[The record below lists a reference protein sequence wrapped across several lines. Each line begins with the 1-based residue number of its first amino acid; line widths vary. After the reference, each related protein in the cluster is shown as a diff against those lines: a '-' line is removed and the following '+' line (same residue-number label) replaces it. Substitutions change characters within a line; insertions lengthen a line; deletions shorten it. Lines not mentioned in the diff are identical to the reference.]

1 MWSVRP
7 ASPLVVRKTDPM
19 TAPFT
24 EALRPA
30 QGFMF
35 DLDGT
40 LILSDRNLGG
50 YTLLPGAVE
59 LLTEL
64 ESRAIPYLALTNGS
78 AYPAAQ
84 QGPRLRALGLPI
96 PDGHLFT
103 PNSVAGHVFR
113 ERGFARVLVLGS
125 QGVVDAL
132 TLEGIAVVRPGDE
145 GAGAADAVYV
155 AWHPDCAMP
164 DIHAACEA
172 VLGGAVLF
180 SASDVPFFASQTGRA
195 FGYSCA
201 IGGAI
206 ARVTGVEPEVTGKPS
221 QHAMRFV
228 ADRLGVPAANVVVI
242 GDDPKV
248 ETEMARA
255 GGAMGIGVTTGTTSA
270 QEWAAQP
277 EARRPHRVIDSLAE
291 LATLGLLT

>member
-1 MWSVRP
+1 
-7 ASPLVVRKTDPM
+7 M

-30 QGFMF
+30 GGFMF

-50 YTLLPGAVE
+50 YTLLGGAVE
-59 LLTEL
+59 LLNEL
-64 ESRAIPYLALTNGS
+64 KARGVPFLALTNGS
-78 AYPAAQ
+78 AYPASE
-84 QGPRLRALGLPI
+84 QGPKLRALGLPI
-96 PDGHLFT
+96 PNENLFT

-113 ERGFARVLVLGS
+113 ERGFNRVLVLGT
-125 QGVVDAL
+125 QGVADAL
-132 TLEGIAVVRPGDE
+132 TGEGISIVRPGED
-145 GAGAADAVYV
+145 GATSADAVYV
-155 AWHPDCAMP
+155 AWHPECNMS

-172 VLGGAVLF
+172 VLGGAALF
-180 SASDVPFFASQTGRA
+180 SASDVPFFASRSGRA

-206 ARVTGVEPEVTGKPS
+206 ARVTGAEPELTGKPS
-221 QHAMRFV
+221 LHAMHFV
-228 ADRLGVPAANVVVI
+228 AAKLGVPMANIVVV

-270 QEWAAQP
+270 QEWAAQSD
-277 EARRPHRVIDSLAE
+277 ERRPHRVINSLSE
-291 LATLGLLT
+291 LAALGLLD

>member
-1 MWSVRP
+1 
-7 ASPLVVRKTDPM
+7 M

-50 YTLLPGAVE
+50 YTLLGGAIE
-59 LLTEL
+59 LLTDL
-64 ESRAIPYLALTNGS
+64 EQRGIPFLALTNGS
-78 AYPAAQ
+78 AYPAAKQ
-84 QGPRLRALGLPI
+84 APRLRALGLPI
-96 PDGHLFT
+96 SDAHLFT
-103 PNSVAGHVFR
+103 PNSVAAHVFR
-113 ERGFARVLVLGS
+113 QRGFKSVLVLGT
-125 QGVVDAL
+125 QGVIDAL
-132 TLEGIAVVRPGDE
+132 NGEGIATVSPGE
-145 GAGAADAVYV
+145 PGAAQADAVYV
-155 AWHPDCAMP
+155 AWYPECAMP
-164 DIHAACEA
+164 DIHVACEA
-172 VLGGAVLF
+172 VLGGAALF
-180 SASDVPFFASQTGRA
+180 SASDVPFFASSGGRA

-221 QHAMRFV
+221 LHAMAFV
-228 ADRLGVPAANVVVI
+228 ADKLGVPVEGVVVI

-270 QEWAAQP
+270 AEWAAQAP
-277 EARRPHRVIDSLAE
+277 ERRPHRVIDTLGEVAG
-291 LATLGLLT
+291 LGLLG